1 MDNTIIEM
9 FKEKNDK
16 ILVEK
21 LLIDI
26 DNNDDSLK
34 LTIKNKIELVV
45 SGKFL
50 KKLNTILKNSGIDY
64 DVKTLD
70 EIVKNL
76 KESIKQKTAELL
88 DNRKNNI
95 CAEIR
100 KDSTER
106 DNLFRTID
114 EQMEVLKSEL
124 EILINQL
131 IYSEL
136 QNEIFSLYTFKSE
149 EQKEKISEALEKFD
163 SVLTLNVLE
172 SLSYRN
178 GSLKNMMRE
187 TYAKVTELNEKTT
200 EINSELTPDKV
211 MKKEVA

>member
-9 FKEKNDK
+9 FKEKNDQ

-21 LLIDI
+21 LLIDV

-70 EIVKNL
+70 ETVKNL
-76 KESIKQKTAELL
+76 KKSIKQKIDELL

-100 KDSTER
+100 KDSRES

-114 EQMEVLKSEL
+114 EQTEVLKSEL

-172 SLSYRN
+172 SLSHRN

-187 TYAKVTELNEKTT
+187 TYAKVTELNEKTI

>member
-21 LLIDI
+21 LLIDV

-50 KKLNTILKNSGIDY
+50 RKLNTILKNSGIDY

-76 KESIKQKTAELL
+76 KESIKQKTDELL

-100 KDSTER
+100 KDSTESE
-106 DNLFRTID
+106 NLFRTID
-114 EQMEVLKSEL
+114 EQTEVLKSEL

-149 EQKEKISEALEKFD
+149 EQKEKISEALKKFD

-187 TYAKVTELNEKTT
+187 TYAKVTELNEKTI